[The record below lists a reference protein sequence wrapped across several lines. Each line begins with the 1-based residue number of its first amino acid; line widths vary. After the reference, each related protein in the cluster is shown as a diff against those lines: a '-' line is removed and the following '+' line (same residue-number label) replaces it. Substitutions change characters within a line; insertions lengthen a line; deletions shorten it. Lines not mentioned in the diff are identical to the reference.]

1 MGQVIL
7 SLEEYEKLRK
17 QADAVAELSKCFV
30 IVESFNEKEVTLS
43 IPVAKAAEIFKAM
56 FVGSKYDDGT
66 FEIHEDIRNYNISVA
81 DYYIKAVKK
90 KEKLEEAEAQAQ
102 EEPEEES
109 KGGPF

>member
-30 IVESFNEKEVTLS
+30 IVESSYEEAVTLS

-90 KEKLEEAEAQAQ
+90 KEEPEEAETQ
-102 EEPEEES
+102 EEAEQDE
-109 KGGPF
+109 